1 MRALLLAALA
11 LMLTGCEHLYGA
23 GDVRLSDAEAI
34 RIARAEAARRHI
46 VLTALE
52 PAVMRSDTGV
62 MITFDGADRR
72 TAPCIDGGLP
82 AFFIPAGS
90 QRVTYVRTSY

>member
-1 MRALLLAALA
+1 
-11 LMLTGCEHLYGA
+11 
-23 GDVRLSDAEAI
+23 
-34 RIARAEAARRHI
+34 